1 MLICFIYFFIAWI
14 FLFVVLFAP
23 LSFLGLFW
31 HTLHFTS
38 QGILLCAR
46 YVKSKLEK
54 EELLER
60 AFSRAG
66 QVVYIK

>member
-1 MLICFIYFFIAWI
+1 MNLSLRGVICS
-14 FLFVVLFAP
+14 
-23 LSFLGLFW
+23 LSFLLLFR
-31 HTLHFTS
+31 HTLYFTS

-66 QVVYIK
+66 QVVYTK